1 MSAHTT
7 PAHAGGAPG
16 GPSLAVRGLSVRF
29 GGLAALDDVSL
40 HVDPGE
46 VVGLIGPN
54 GAGKTTLFN
63 AVCGLVRPDAGSIS
77 VSEQPLPPDPTRLAS
92 RGVARTLQ
100 GLGLFRGLTAREN
113 VLTGCLG
120 ASDPGADTQR
130 QLDALGLTAHAD
142 RPVGDLPYPDQ
153 KKVALARALVAA
165 PRLLL
170 LDEPAGGLG
179 PEDIARLGDLVRH
192 TAATGCAVLLVEHH
206 VDFVMGVCDRVVVLD
221 FGRVIAS
228 GTPDEVAGDPAVD
241 EAYLGIEV
249 IA

>member
-1 MSAHTT
+1 MSALTA
-7 PAHAGGAPG
+7 PPREGAPR
-16 GPSLAVRGLSVRF
+16 LAVRGLSVRF

-40 HVDPGE
+40 HVDEGE

-63 AVCGLVRPDAGSIS
+63 VVCGLVRPSAGSIA
-77 VSEQPLPPDPTRLAS
+77 VGGLPLASDPTRLAA

-100 GLGLFRGLTAREN
+100 GLGLFRGLTVREN
-113 VLTGCLG
+113 VLAGRLG
-120 ASDPGADTQR
+120 AHDPGADTQR
-130 QLDALGLTAHAD
+130 QLDTLGLAGHAD
-142 RPVGDLPYPDQ
+142 RPVGDLPYPEQ
-153 KKVALARALVAA
+153 KKVALARALVAE
-165 PRLLL
+165 PSLLL

-179 PEDIARLGDLVRH
+179 TDDIAALGDLVRH

-206 VDFVMGVCDRVVVLD
+206 VDFVMSVCDRVVVLD

-228 GTPDEVAGDPAVD
+228 GTPDEVAGDPVVD

-249 IA
+249 TAS

>member
-1 MSAHTT
+1 MSAQMT
-7 PAHAGGAPG
+7 PVRTGDPH
-16 GPSLAVRGLSVRF
+16 LAVHGLSVRF
-29 GGLAALDDVSL
+29 GGLSALDDVSL
-40 HVDPGE
+40 DVREGE

-63 AVCGLVRPDAGSIS
+63 AVCGLVRPSAGSIT
-77 VSEQPLPPDPTRLAS
+77 VGGEPLPPDPTRLSA

-100 GLGLFRGLTAREN
+100 GLGLFRGLTVREN
-113 VLTGCLG
+113 VLAGRLG
-120 ASDPGADTQR
+120 AADPGTDAQR
-130 QLDALGLTAHAD
+130 QLDALDLAGHAD
-142 RPVGDLPYPDQ
+142 RPVGDLPYPEQ
-153 KKVALARALVAA
+153 KKVALARALVAQ

-179 PEDIARLGDLVRH
+179 PDDIAALGDLIRH

-206 VDFVMGVCDRVVVLD
+206 VDFVMSVCDRVVVLD

-249 IA
+249 TTS

>member
-1 MSAHTT
+1 MSAQMT
-7 PAHAGGAPG
+7 PVSTGGEPY
-16 GPSLAVRGLSVRF
+16 LAVRGLSVRF
-29 GGLAALDDVSL
+29 GGLSALDDVSL
-40 HVDPGE
+40 HVDEGE

-63 AVCGLVRPDAGSIS
+63 AVCGLVRPSAGTIT
-77 VSEQPLPPDPTRLAS
+77 VEGVPLPADPTRLSS

-100 GLGLFRGLTAREN
+100 GLGLFRGLTVREN
-113 VLTGCLG
+113 VLAGHLH
-120 ASDPGADTQR
+120 AADPGADAQR
-130 QLDALGLTAHAD
+130 QLDALDLAAHAD
-142 RPVGDLPYPDQ
+142 RPVGDLPYPEQ
-153 KKVALARALVAA
+153 KKVALARALVAQ

-179 PEDIARLGDLVRH
+179 AEDIAALGDLVRH

-206 VDFVMGVCDRVVVLD
+206 VDFVMSVCDRVVVLD

-249 IA
+249 TTS

>member
-1 MSAHTT
+1 MTSVRADEL
-7 PAHAGGAPG
+7 PG
-16 GPSLAVRGLSVRF
+16 QHSLAVRGLSVRF
-29 GGLAALDDVSL
+29 GGLAALDGVTL
-40 HVDPGE
+40 HVDEGE

-63 AVCGLVRPDAGSIS
+63 AVCGLVRPSGGTIAVHG
-77 VSEQPLPPDPTRLAS
+77 VPLVPDPARLAGQ
-92 RGVARTLQ
+92 GVARTLQ
-100 GLGLFRGLTAREN
+100 GLGLFRGLSVREN
-113 VLTGCLG
+113 VLAGNLG
-120 ASDPGADTQR
+120 ADDPGAAAQR
-130 QLDALGLTAHAD
+130 QLVALDLAGHAD
-142 RPVGDLPYPDQ
+142 RPVGDLPYPEQ
-153 KKVALARALVAA
+153 KKVALARAMVAE

-179 PEDIARLGDLVRH
+179 SDDIAALADLVRH

-221 FGRVIAS
+221 FGRVIAA

-249 IA
+249 PA

>member
-1 MSAHTT
+1 MSPVTS
-7 PAHAGGAPG
+7 PPRQGAPR
-16 GPSLAVRGLSVRF
+16 LAVDGLSVRF
-29 GGLAALDDVSL
+29 GGIAALDDVSL
-40 HVDPGE
+40 HVDEGE

-63 AVCGLVRPDAGSIS
+63 AVCGLVRPSAGSIA
-77 VSEQPLPPDPTRLAS
+77 VGGRPLAPDPTRLAG

-100 GLGLFRGLTAREN
+100 GLGLFRGLTVREN
-113 VLTGCLG
+113 VLAGRLG
-120 ASDPGADTQR
+120 AHDPGADAQR
-130 QLDALGLTAHAD
+130 QLSDLGLAEHAD
-142 RPVGDLPYPDQ
+142 RPVGDLPYPEQ
-153 KKVALARALVAA
+153 KKVALARALVAE
-165 PRLLL
+165 PSLLL

-179 PEDIARLGDLVRH
+179 TDDIAALGVLVRR

-249 IA
+249 TAS